1 MTCKPALT
9 VTEGNGY
16 PVNADPALEGMLE
29 AMSVQNKSTREA
41 ARQAQIEDKEA
52 LKKRLY
58 AQTKKHISYLTRNSI
73 SIKNG
78 YPKYTIGVA
87 HPCEKCGKPVL
98 TGLAKCSK
106 CKTGRTAR
114 QNKDIVDRNDFAQ
127 LNRSGS
133 RKSTQKENK

>member
-1 MTCKPALT
+1 MICKHALT
-9 VTEGNGY
+9 ITEGDGY
-16 PVNADPALEGMLE
+16 PVGADPALIGMLE
-29 AMSVQNKSTREA
+29 AMTDEKAMTEENFLRKLHTDTDRRLSVLVMENP
-41 ARQAQIEDKEA
+41 
-52 LKKRLY
+52 
-58 AQTKKHISYLTRNSI
+58 SY
-73 SIKNG
+73 KNG
-78 YPKYTIGVA
+78 YPKYRHGQK
-87 HPCEKCGKPVL
+87 HKCEKCGKPVL